1 MSEAPIRI
9 AVVGLGK
16 IARDQHLPAILANPD
31 FELVAAID
39 PFAEEA
45 GCVPLFRDFDAL
57 AASGI
62 EASATAVC
70 TPPKYRAGLASEAL
84 QRGLHVMLEKP
95 PAATVAEAEELVRL
109 AEKHGRSLFA
119 AWHSREAYAV
129 DAAPR
134 WLEGRDIKSVAI
146 TWREDVRVWHPGQNW
161 IFEEGGFGVFDPA
174 INALSIASA
183 ILPGSLT
190 VTGAQ
195 LDIPANCAAPI
206 AGKVAIEGE
215 DGLPVSLDMDF
226 LQTGEQTWDIA
237 VQTDSGAM
245 LLSLGG
251 SRLSTPDG
259 EVAGEDAEYP
269 ALYARFA
276 ELVREGRS
284 DVDLTPLALVE
295 RALAIGERR
304 EVEPFVE

>member
-16 IARDQHLPAILANPD
+16 IARDQHLPAIGASSD
-31 FELVAAID
+31 FELVAVID
-39 PFAEEA
+39 PFAEDAEGA
-45 GCVPLFRDFDAL
+45 PLFSDFDAL

-62 EASATAVC
+62 AVDAAAIC
-70 TPPKYRAGLASEAL
+70 TPPKYRAALASEAL
-84 QRGLHVMLEKP
+84 ERGFHVMLEKP
-95 PAATVAEAEELVRL
+95 PAATVAEAEELIRL
-109 AEKHGRSLFA
+109 AEKQRQSLFA

-129 DAAPR
+129 ESARR
-134 WLEGRDIKSVAI
+134 WLEGQEINSVAI
-146 TWREDVRVWHPGQNW
+146 TWREDVRVWHPGQKW

-174 INALSIASA
+174 INAFSIVSV

-190 VTGAQ
+190 VTGAR

-206 AGKVAIEGE
+206 AGNVTMEGE

-237 VQTDSGAM
+237 VDTDEGAM
-245 LLSLGG
+245 LLSMGG
-251 SRLSTPDG
+251 SRLRTPEG
-259 EVAGEDAEYP
+259 ELEGEDAEYP

-276 ELVREGRS
+276 ELVRQGQS

-295 RALAIGERR
+295 IALAIGERR